1 MKRTPLFLTALG
13 LMAVTAC
20 GPGELVVSA
29 EIDVPD
35 PATGEPSPRQLS
47 GLEVFLLPYD
57 RDVIFDSL
65 TAAASSPEPEVPAAL
80 TAAQT
85 EIAEAQAEWRELE
98 TQWNTLRD
106 TLQKISATL
115 EEYTRGE
122 GQYRLLFDEFQD
134 MEAQYNN
141 VEGRKNNAFARFDS
155 LTKANIAQAQEYQLR
170 YDEWADDAYA
180 DAEAVMLEHEREAGL
195 STVVDTTDATGTARI
210 EAKPGQYWVHTR
222 YEEPYSELYWNVP
235 VEVTRGEPVTL
246 SLSRANAE
254 VRPIF

>member
-35 PATGEPSPRQLS
+35 PATGEPAPRQLS
-47 GLEVFLLPYD
+47 GLEVLLLPYD
-57 RDVIFDSL
+57 RDMIFDSL

-80 TAAQT
+80 TAAQN
-85 EIAEAQAEWRELE
+85 EIAAAQGEWRELE

-134 MEAQYNN
+134 MEAQYNT
-141 VEGRKNNAFARFDS
+141 VEGRKNRAFAQFDS

-170 YDEWADDAYA
+170 YDDWADEAYA
-180 DAEAVMLEHEREAGL
+180 DAEAVMLAQERETGL
-195 STVVDTTDATGTARI
+195 RTVVDTTDATGTARI

-222 YEEPYSELYWNVP
+222 YQEPYSELYWNVP

-246 SLSRANAE
+246 TLSRANAE